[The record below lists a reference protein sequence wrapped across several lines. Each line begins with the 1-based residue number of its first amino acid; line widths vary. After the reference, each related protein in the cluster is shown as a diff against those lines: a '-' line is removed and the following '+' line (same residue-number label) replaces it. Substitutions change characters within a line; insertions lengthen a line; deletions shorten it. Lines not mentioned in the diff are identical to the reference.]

1 MLRRLNPFWF
11 LLRLVGLFL
20 LTFLLW
26 RPIAPAY
33 TNVLFHASRAGVWL
47 SEFSLDAEW
56 SHGTTLLRT
65 PRHPTGIFYKHRK
78 FDSFPMPLEPQGIP
92 AEWVMANLLLLIP
105 LMLATPA
112 PTWAARFFRLG
123 LAMVIALAVQVTDV
137 VIAIKAYYSSIFI
150 GHWGPYWQELYGLLD
165 SFVQGFDT
173 QLFPFVIWAG
183 IHFRELIQL
192 GGQDSSGEGSAGE
205 GSAGEGAEASPRE
218 RTGSSGSERSRAEPK
233 RAERRRKERG
243 RK

>member
-33 TNVLFHASRAGVWL
+33 TAVLFHASRAGVWL

-65 PRHPTGIFYKHRK
+65 PRYPTGIFYKHRK
-78 FDSFPMPLEPQGIP
+78 FDSFPMPLEPRGIP
-92 AEWVMANLLLLIP
+92 AEWVMANLILLIP

-112 PTWAARFFRLG
+112 PTWAARFSRLG
-123 LAMVIALAVQVTDV
+123 LALGIALAVQVTDV
-137 VIAIKAYYSSIFI
+137 VITIKAYYSSIFL
-150 GHWGPYWQELYGLLD
+150 GQWGPFSQQLYGLLD

-192 GGQDSSGEGSAGE
+192 GGQHSSGEGPV
-205 GSAGEGAEASPRE
+205 ASPE
-218 RTGSSGSERSRAEPK
+218 EGPESPGSERSWSEPS